1 MENNL
6 MVAGFGGQGI
16 MLMGKL
22 LSEAACD
29 YTDKNISFFPSYG
42 AQQRGGTANCYV
54 VISDD
59 EVSSPMPA
67 VLDELVVFNAPSYH
81 RFLPNLKKGGLL
93 IINSSLITDEIE
105 RDDIKVLKAP
115 VTDIALELGN
125 LKVLNIVM
133 LGAYI
138 GYTNIIDAD
147 IMLSAVKKKLAKKP
161 ALLELN
167 EKAFNLGLEAGK
179 KCLAAQ

>member
-6 MVAGFGGQGI
+6 MIAGFGGQGI

-22 LSEAACD
+22 LSDVTCD
-29 YTDKNISFFPSYG
+29 YTDKNVSFFPSYG

-59 EVSSPMPA
+59 DIGSPMPEK
-67 VLDELVVFNAPSYH
+67 LEELVAFNAPSY
-81 RFLPNLKKGGLL
+81 RAFVNRVKTDGLL
-93 IINSSLITDEIE
+93 VINSSLITEEIE
-105 RDDIKVLKAP
+105 RDDIKVLKVP
-115 VTDIALELGN
+115 VTEIATELGN
-125 LKVLNIVM
+125 LKVLNIIM

-138 GYTNIIDAD
+138 GYTEIIDAGV
-147 IMLSAVKKKLAKKP
+147 MLTAVKKKLAKKP

-167 EKAFNLGLEAGK
+167 ETAFNRGLAIGK
-179 KCLAAQ
+179 AAK